1 MKYIEI
7 LFGLVGLIALFSGQV
22 MLIKRFVAFLKVS
35 LSLRGNAVR
44 LVSFAVGVVIGVLFF
59 WPWVELNPDYHL
71 SVYILTGVL
80 FLLLAGLTASGDY
93 DLKSE
98 NLS

>member
-59 WPWVELNPDYHL
+59 WPWVELNPDYPL